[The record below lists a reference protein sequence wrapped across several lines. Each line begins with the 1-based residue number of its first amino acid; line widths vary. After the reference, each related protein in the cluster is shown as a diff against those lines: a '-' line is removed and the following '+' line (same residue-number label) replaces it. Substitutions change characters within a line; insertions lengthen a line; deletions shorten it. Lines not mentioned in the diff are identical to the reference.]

1 MSLINVR
8 QRKGNIFRATSTP
21 NPQATLRTPDK
32 KRPQRPQYVSNVKY
46 TVNPLLSPPGG
57 LFFSSIFE
65 GGGFNREGGLKEKG
79 GLFNLAKHIT
89 CSKNTVVSD
98 RVDLRVV
105 QFKSLSKVFDS
116 LVVA

>member
-1 MSLINVR
+1 MIPNFLH
-8 QRKGNIFRATSTP
+8 FRH
-21 NPQATLRTPDK
+21 
-32 KRPQRPQYVSNVKY
+32 KY
-46 TVNPLLSPPGG
+46 SKSSIEPPGR
-57 LFFSSIFE
+57 LIFLST
-65 GGGFNREGGLKEKG
+65 FEGGLKREGGG

-98 RVDLRVV
+98 TVDLRVL

>member
-1 MSLINVR
+1 MKVQPDITNLM
-8 QRKGNIFRATSTP
+8 TSMLSHPLSTDSVDCD
-21 NPQATLRTPDK
+21 LK
-32 KRPQRPQYVSNVKY
+32 EFSNS
-46 TVNPLLSPPGG
+46 TVNPLLSPPGAY
-57 LFFSSIFE
+57 FFQALL
-65 GGGFNREGGLKEKG
+65 REGGLKREG

-116 LVVA
+116 LVIA